1 MMPTAVIA
9 DDEYL
14 QRQEL
19 RRMLSIAWPELEILE
34 ECEDGSDALD
44 AIVNHK
50 PDIAFLDI
58 RMPGL
63 SGLDVARATDGRTN
77 IIFVTAY
84 EAHAVDAFNLAA
96 CDYLLKPIQADRLK
110 QTVSRLQCKFASGE
124 KSVDLLQMMET
135 FEKRFSEHNQKERL
149 RWISANSGKSIQI
162 FPIEEILFFESD
174 TRYTRVVSASDEG
187 LIRTPIKE
195 LQKGLDPEQ
204 FWQINRG
211 ILVNMHAIARAHRD
225 ELGGIKVDIK
235 GSKEQLKVSQ
245 TYAWRFKGS

>member
-1 MMPTAVIA
+1 MPTAVIA

-14 QRQEL
+14 QRDEL
-19 RRMLSIAWPELEILE
+19 RRMLNQAWPELEIIA

-44 AIVNHK
+44 AIVNQK

-63 SGLDVARATDGRTN
+63 SGLDVARATNGKIN
-77 IIFVTAY
+77 VVFVTAY
-84 EAHAVDAFNLAA
+84 EAHAIDAFNLAA
-96 CDYLLKPIQADRLK
+96 CDYLLKPIQSDRLQ
-110 QTVSRLQCKFASGE
+110 QTVSRLQGKFASGE
-124 KSVDLLQMMET
+124 QSVNLLQIMET
-135 FEKRFSEHNQKERL
+135 LERRL
-149 RWISANSGKSIQI
+149 GEQGSKDRIRWISANSGKSIQI
-162 FPIEEILFFESD
+162 FPLEEILFFESD
-174 TRYTRVVSASDEG
+174 TRYTRVVTATDEG

-225 ELGGIKVDIK
+225 ELGAIKVDIK
-235 GSKEQLKVSQ
+235 GCKEQLKVSQ

>member
-1 MMPTAVIA
+1 MPTAIIA

-19 RRMLSIAWPELEILE
+19 RRMLGKAWPELVIVD

-44 AIVNHK
+44 SIVRNQ

-63 SGLDVARATDGRTN
+63 SGLDVARATEGKSS
-77 IIFVTAY
+77 IVFVTAY
-84 EAHAVDAFNLAA
+84 DIHAIDAFDLAA
-96 CDYLLKPIQADRLK
+96 CDYLLKPIQTERLN
-110 QTVSRLQCKFASGE
+110 QTVQRLQSKFNLGGKAT
-124 KSVDLLQMMET
+124 DLIQMMET
-135 FEKRFSEHNQKERL
+135 FEKRLSEQTPKERI
-149 RWISANSGKSIQI
+149 RWISASSGKSIQI
-162 FPIEEILFFESD
+162 FPVEEILFFESD
-174 TRYTRVVSASDEG
+174 TRYTRVVSATDEG

-195 LQKGLDPEQ
+195 LQKGLDPER

-211 ILVNMHAIARAHRD
+211 VLVNMHAIARAHRD
-225 ELGGIKVDIK
+225 ELGGIRVDIK
-235 GSKEQLKVSQ
+235 GSAEQLKVSQ

>member
-1 MMPTAVIA
+1 MPTAVIA

-19 RRMLSIAWPELEILE
+19 RRMLNLAWPDLEIVD
-34 ECEDGSDALD
+34 ECEEGSDALE
-44 AIVNHK
+44 AIVRCQ
-50 PDIAFLDI
+50 PDVAFLDI

-63 SGLDVARATDGRTN
+63 SGLDVARATDSKTH
-77 IIFVTAY
+77 IVFVTAY
-84 EAHAVDAFNLAA
+84 EAHAIDAFNLAA

-110 QTVSRLQCKFASGE
+110 QTVGRLQRKLASGE
-124 KSVDLLQMMET
+124 KSFELLQMMET
-135 FEKRFSEHNQKERL
+135 FERRFGENNVKERI

-162 FPIEEILFFESD
+162 FPIDEILYFESD
-174 TRYTRVVSASDEG
+174 TRYTRVVSATDEG

-245 TYAWRFKGS
+245 TYSWRFKSS

>member
-1 MMPTAVIA
+1 MPTAVIA

-19 RRMLSIAWPELEILE
+19 RRMLNLAWPELEIIE
-34 ECEDGSDALD
+34 ECEDGSEALD
-44 AIVNHK
+44 AIVNHQ

-58 RMPGL
+58 RMPGI
-63 SGLDVARATDGRTN
+63 SGLDVARATEGQTN
-77 IIFVTAY
+77 IVFVTAY
-84 EAHAVDAFNLAA
+84 DAHAIDAFNLAA
-96 CDYLLKPIQADRLK
+96 CDYLLKPIQHERLN
-110 QTVSRLQCKFASGE
+110 QALQRVQEKLNSGE
-124 KSVDLLQMMET
+124 KSLDLLHMIAT
-135 FEKRFSEHNQKERL
+135 FEKRLSEQTQKERI

-174 TRYTRVVSASDEG
+174 TRYTRVVSATDEG
-187 LIRTPIKE
+187 LIRTPIKD

-211 ILVNMHAIARAHRD
+211 ILVNMRAIAGAHRD
-225 ELGGIKVDIK
+225 ELGGIKVDVR
-235 GSKEQLKVSQ
+235 GSREQLKVSQ

>member
-1 MMPTAVIA
+1 MPTAVIA

-19 RRMLSIAWPELEILE
+19 RRMLNLSWPELVIVE

-44 AIVNHK
+44 AIVRHQ

-63 SGLDVARATDGRTN
+63 SGLDVARATEGKSN
-77 IIFVTAY
+77 IVFVTAY
-84 EAHAVDAFNLAA
+84 EAHAIDAFNLAA
-96 CDYLLKPIQADRLK
+96 CDYLLKPIQTERLN
-110 QTVSRLQCKFASGE
+110 QTVARLQSKFASGE
-124 KSVDLLQMMET
+124 NSSDLMQMMET
-135 FEKRFSEHNQKERL
+135 FEKRLSENAQKDRI

-162 FPIEEILFFESD
+162 FPVEEILFFESD
-174 TRYTRVVSASDEG
+174 TRYTRVVSATDEG

-195 LQKGLDPEQ
+195 LQKGLDSEQ

>member
-1 MMPTAVIA
+1 MPTAVIA

-14 QRQEL
+14 QRDEL
-19 RRMLSIAWPELEILE
+19 RRMLNQAWPELEIIA

-44 AIVNHK
+44 AIVNQK

-63 SGLDVARATDGRTN
+63 SGLDVARATNGKIN
-77 IIFVTAY
+77 VVFVTAY
-84 EAHAVDAFNLAA
+84 EAHAIDAFNLAA
-96 CDYLLKPIQADRLK
+96 CDYLLKPIQSDRLQ
-110 QTVSRLQCKFASGE
+110 QTVSRLQGKFASGE
-124 KSVDLLQMMET
+124 QSVNLLQIMET
-135 FEKRFSEHNQKERL
+135 LERRL
-149 RWISANSGKSIQI
+149 GEQDSKDRIRWISANSGKSIQI
-162 FPIEEILFFESD
+162 FPLEEILFFESD
-174 TRYTRVVSASDEG
+174 TRYTRVVTATDEG

-225 ELGGIKVDIK
+225 ELGAIKVDIK
-235 GSKEQLKVSQ
+235 GCKEQLKVSQ

>member
-1 MMPTAVIA
+1 MPTAILA

-19 RRMLSIAWPELEILE
+19 RRMLAKAWPELDIID
-34 ECEDGSDALD
+34 ECEDGSEALD
-44 AIVNHK
+44 SIVRNQ

-63 SGLDVARATDGRTN
+63 SGLDVARATDGKSN
-77 IIFVTAY
+77 IVFVTAY
-84 EAHAVDAFNLAA
+84 DIHAIDAFNLAA
-96 CDYLLKPIQADRLK
+96 CDYLLKPIQTERLDQTVHRLK
-110 QTVSRLQCKFASGE
+110 IKFTSGE
-124 KSVDLLQMMET
+124 KASGLIQLMET
-135 FEKRFSEHNQKERL
+135 VEKRLSEQSHKERI
-149 RWISANSGKSIQI
+149 RWISASSGKLIQI

-174 TRYTRVVSASDEG
+174 TRYTRVVSTSDEG

-211 ILVNMHAIARAHRD
+211 ILVNMHAIAGAHRD

-235 GSKEQLKVSQ
+235 GSEEQLKVSQ

>member
-1 MMPTAVIA
+1 MPTALIA

-14 QRQEL
+14 QRDEL
-19 RRMLSIAWPELEILE
+19 RRMLAAAWPALQIVA

-44 AIVNHK
+44 VIVNNP

-63 SGLDVARATDGRTN
+63 SGLDVARASEGRVKVV
-77 IIFVTAY
+77 FVTAY
-84 EAHAVDAFNLAA
+84 DAHAVDAFNLAA
-96 CDYLLKPIQADRLK
+96 CDYLLKPILADRLS
-110 QTVSRLQCKFASGE
+110 QTVERLQKKLLDGE
-124 KSVDLLQMMET
+124 KSVDLLQMMSSLE
-135 FEKRFSEHNQKERL
+135 RRISERVQQERI

-174 TRYTRVVSASDEG
+174 TRYTRVVSATDEG
-187 LIRTPIKE
+187 LIRTPIKD

-225 ELGGIKVDIK
+225 EMGGIRVEIK
-235 GSKEQLKVSQ
+235 GCQEQLKVSQ